1 MYHNI
6 HNLKLLRVY
15 KILDLVFYLTVKNT
29 VISSSF
35 NFLKDIV
42 QTNPTIFLNSL
53 VQNIFCFLIIL
64 VMKKM

>member
-53 VQNIFCFLIIL
+53 V
-64 VMKKM
+64 